1 MFGGFKYNPAP
12 SQVDPNLPVYKPH
25 AMTLKGGKS
34 SEEDQLAMQSH
45 LAGGMLGGYQ
55 YRPLKNPTKFGTNP
69 FYAITGQQPTNS
81 QVAQAGWTTQQN
93 APAQFNQRAPAP
105 SQNEAPMGLMNL
117 PAVIQSGMQSS
128 TQPTSGLPL
137 GGPSIVNTS
146 GVFGGSQV
154 APTTPDGV
162 FVSDGERGDG
172 DKEKKGP
179 KGRYSVGDL
188 MSFQSALDA
197 GSNYAGLVDRDY
209 IVDSFDSHDDGTF
222 SIKAGTNPFE
232 SFGHFAKDG
241 SGLVHW
247 DDEEVEGFDRKRTL
261 AERNRRIRSELQDPS
276 RRDFSGGDSG
286 GDSGAQGEG
295 GGQGGGEV

>member
-93 APAQFNQRAPAP
+93 TAAPAP
-105 SQNEAPMGLMNL
+105 SQNMTPMGLMNL
-117 PAVIQSGMQSS
+117 PSYIQSGVQSS

-172 DKEKKGP
+172 DKKKKGP

-188 MSFQSALDA
+188 MSFQSALDS

-209 IVDSFDSHDDGTF
+209 IADSFDSHDDGTF

-232 SFGHFAKDG
+232 AFGYFPQDG

-247 DDEEVEGFDRKRTL
+247 DDEEVEGFDRTRTL
-261 AERNRRIRSELQDPS
+261 EERNNKIRANLTGSL
-276 RRDFSGGDSG
+276 RDFSGADGGSG
-286 GDSGAQGEG
+286 GAGGGGEGTGEG
-295 GGQGGGEV
+295 GEAN

>member
-1 MFGGFKYNPAP
+1 MFGGFKYNRAP

-93 APAQFNQRAPAP
+93 TAAPAP
-105 SQNEAPMGLMNL
+105 SQNMTPMGLMNL
-117 PAVIQSGMQSS
+117 PSYIQSGVQSS

-172 DKEKKGP
+172 DKKKKGP

-188 MSFQSALDA
+188 MSFQSAMDA
-197 GSNYAGLVDRDY
+197 GSNYGGLVSRDY
-209 IVDSFDSHDDGTF
+209 VADSFDSHDDGTF

-232 SFGHFAKDG
+232 AFGYFAKDG

-247 DDEEVEGFDRKRTL
+247 DDEDVEGFDRKRTL
-261 AERNRRIRSELQDPS
+261 AERNNKIRANLTGSL
-276 RRDFSGGDSG
+276 RDFSGPDG
-286 GDSGAQGEG
+286 GDGSSG
-295 GGQGGGEV
+295 GGGEAGGDGHG